1 MLDPQIETWTEKEAM
16 EACGQ
21 RGRACRYSIYLLYWC
36 KSTRYKSTNTDAAP
50 AVVPQSVLVPG
61 REEFK
66 YTCIGSNTSRMCAA
80 LPAVATCKSSII
92 CEAVSKSRMMQSR
105 GL

>member
-1 MLDPQIETWTEKEAM
+1 MVSVEERAGTQFTCFTGAKVHGTKVQILTLRPQ
-16 EACGQ
+16 
-21 RGRACRYSIYLLYWC
+21 SSLNLYWF
-36 KSTRYKSTNTDAAP
+36 
-50 AVVPQSVLVPG
+50 LG

-66 YTCIGSNTSRMCAA
+66 YTCIGSNTAHMCAT